1 VGVGADAMSTT
12 GDRLHVLY
20 ETTRRLTTL
29 PSLDALTRYATEQ
42 ARDLFGAGGC
52 ALLLHD
58 PSRREFFFPVA
69 SQDPAHGSVGQQLE
83 HLRFPADRGVAGWVF
98 AHGQAVIVADVST
111 DPRFYQ
117 GVDQATGMHTRSI
130 MAAPLRAASGSIGV
144 IEVVNPD
151 PGSMTAGD
159 LEFLQALADDIA
171 VAYEKAT
178 LYERLRNEV
187 IGLRQMCRVGGLTLL
202 AVGVLAILGT
212 VVRHLALALPLAEL
226 LTAAGTIGGGGA
238 LVGGALLLALGRGWA
253 LTPALSRK

>member
-1 VGVGADAMSTT
+1 MGSTNPTAAAASAASHRRVPTSAMSPKQAQAPTEMITT
-12 GDRLHVLY
+12 DPGLV
-20 ETTRRLTTL
+20 RR
-29 PSLDALTRYATEQ
+29 PDCSM
-42 ARDLFGAGGC
+42 
-52 ALLLHD
+52 
-58 PSRREFFFPVA
+58 SVA

-111 DPRFYQ
+111 DPRFYR

-226 LTAAGTIGGGGA
+226 LTAAGTVGGGGA